1 MNELLALRP
10 FLPAKD
16 LPKSVA
22 FYEALGFRVSHRDDT
37 IAIMKRDSFS
47 FILQNY
53 YVQEWAENTML
64 QMMVRDVEPW
74 WAATVDAEKLV
85 AEFGVREPRPP
96 EMQKW
101 GLIVG
106 FLFDPSG
113 VLWHVAEAPF

>member
-10 FLPAKD
+10 FLPARD
-16 LPKSVA
+16 MAKSRA
-22 FYEALGFRVSHRDDT
+22 FYEALGFRATHSDDT
-37 IAIMKRDSFS
+37 ITIIKRDSFS
-47 FILQNY
+47 FILQAY

-64 QMMVRDVEPW
+64 QILVRDVEPW
-74 WAATVDAEKLV
+74 WAANVDAARLV
-85 AEFGVREPRPP
+85 AEFGVREPKAP

>member
-1 MNELLALRP
+1 MTDLLAMRP

-16 LPKSVA
+16 MAQSRG
-22 FYEALGFRVSHRDDT
+22 FYEALGFRVTHSDDT
-37 IAIMKRDSFS
+37 ITIMKRDSFS
-47 FILQNY
+47 FILQAY

-64 QMMVRDVEPW
+64 QILVRDVEPW
-74 WAATVDAEKLV
+74 WAANVDAAKLV
-85 AEFGVREPRPP
+85 AEFGVREQKPP

-106 FLFDPSG
+106 FLFDPAG